1 MIYATLADL
10 ASRYSLRDLAQAAAP
25 DAADVDEALLKAT
38 LAGGARTTY
47 TAAQRADADAAMARL
62 QQALDDAHA
71 EVNGW
76 IAGRYPD
83 LSMSPAALLPYTLDI
98 AVYRLF
104 RPADSEDPHM
114 VRYKSA
120 IAWLKEV
127 ARGMIDLPSP
137 TPDPDTSAG
146 VTVTAPDQVF
156 DADSL
161 RGYSDRYGYGG
172 PGGYGRW

>member
-1 MIYATLADL
+1 MTYATLADL

-25 DAADVDEALLKAT
+25 DAPDVDEALLKAT
-38 LAGGARTTY
+38 LGGGARTTY
-47 TAAQRADADAAMARL
+47 TAAQRAAADAAMARL

-83 LSMSPAALLPYTLDI
+83 LSMSSAALLPYTLDV

-114 VRYKSA
+114 VRYKAA
-120 IAWLKEV
+120 IKWLQDV

-146 VTVTAPDQVF
+146 VTITAPSRVF
-156 DADSL
+156 TAGAL
-161 RGYSDRYGYGG
+161 ERY
-172 PGGYGRW
+172 